1 MFTEKEIMTFNDLE
15 MSVYKFIL
23 NNKNKIPYMTIRELA
38 SETHVS
44 TTTIIRM
51 CKKLSC
57 KGFSEFKIRYRIEM
71 EGVQDDYLTDDK
83 TIFIEF
89 LKRASDQGFVD
100 QMDKI
105 SELLNKAQNIIF
117 LGYGNSGTMAQY
129 AAKYFSSVGKL
140 ALHLDTPMYP
150 VTIENPENTIVVV
163 LSVEG
168 RGRGVVQRITDLK
181 ENKVPIVSITNS
193 SDSMIAKLSDYN
205 LSYYVLHELKKVG
218 EKNPEKIDITTQLPV
233 VYIIET
239 LAKKTYNMKYNNRV

>member
-1 MFTEKEIMTFNDLE
+1 MFTEKEIMSFNELE

-44 TTTIIRM
+44 TTTVIRM
-51 CKKLSC
+51 CKKLNC

-71 EGVQDDYLTDDK
+71 EGLQDDYLTDDK

-89 LKRASDQGFVD
+89 LKRASDQGFVK
-100 QMDKI
+100 QLDKI
-105 SELLNKAQNIIF
+105 SELLNQAQNVLF
-117 LGYGNSGTMAQY
+117 MGYGNSGTMAQY

-150 VTIENPENTIVVV
+150 VLVENPENSIVVV

-168 RGRGVVQRITDLK
+168 RGRALVQRITELK
-181 ENKVPIVSITNS
+181 ERKVPIVSITNS
-193 SDSMIAKLSDYN
+193 SDSTVAKLSDYN
-205 LSYYVLHELKKVG
+205 LSYYVLHELKKVSQR
-218 EKNPEKIDITTQLPV
+218 NPEKIDITTQLPV
-233 VYIIET
+233 VYIIES
-239 LAKKTYNMKYNNRV
+239 LAKKTYNKKYN